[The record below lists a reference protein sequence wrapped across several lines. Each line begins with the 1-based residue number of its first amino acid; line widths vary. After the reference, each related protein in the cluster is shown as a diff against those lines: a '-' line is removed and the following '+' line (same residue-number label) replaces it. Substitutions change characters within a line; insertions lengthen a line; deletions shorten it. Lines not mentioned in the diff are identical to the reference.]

1 MAEKDDSDDKALNE
15 RLEKL
20 RNRLDGPE
28 GSRLADKADPNR
40 AVKRTGGDISKAL
53 KLSSEFI
60 AGIIVGGVLGYG
72 FDALLGT
79 SPWGLI
85 VFLLLGFAAAVLN
98 VMRAAG
104 FVAQNEVRLKNGEQD
119 KNKLP

>member
-1 MAEKDDSDDKALNE
+1 MSDENHDDKALNE

-20 RNRLDGPE
+20 RTRLEGPDGE
-28 GSRLADKADPNR
+28 RLADRADPNR
-40 AVKRTGGDISKAL
+40 GVKRTGGDISKAL

-60 AGIIVGGVLGYG
+60 AGVVVGGALGFG
-72 FDALLGT
+72 FDSLLGT

-104 FVAQNEVRLKNGEQD
+104 FVAQNDLRLKNGKQD
-119 KNKLP
+119 DTSTR